1 MSLKTIF
8 KKAADIAFKVAGDV
22 KITATIKTVIDDG
35 MSDPIFNLKTVNAIR
50 EEFTQDDFRGLI
62 FRDLIQPYDLK
73 LIMLCKDVN
82 TIDTNDKILIDNLEY
97 SVFGVTKDPAD
108 ATWIVGIR

>member
-1 MSLKTIF
+1 MSLKSIF

-22 KITATIKTVIDDG
+22 KIPVTIKTIIDDG
-35 MSDPIFNLKTVNAIR
+35 FTEPFVNLKTVNAIR

-73 LIMLCKDVN
+73 LIILFKDIIS
-82 TIDTNDKILIDNLEY
+82 IDTNDKIYIDGLEY

>member
-1 MSLKTIF
+1 MSLKNIF

-22 KITATIKTVIDDG
+22 KISVVIKTVIDDG
-35 MSDPIFNLKTVNAIR
+35 MTDPIISLNTVDAIR

-82 TIDTNDKILIDNLEY
+82 SIDTNDKIYIDDLEY
-97 SVFGVTKDPAD
+97 TVFGATKDPAD